1 MLTNKAI
8 KSTKKS
14 FFYTFLGFTQS
25 HLGSLGDIEGFIQK
39 IPGTYKIGKT
49 NNYTGIDK
57 THIRADCADGSIL
70 DGVRHLILYS
80 FALEKSPGH
89 IV

>member
-1 MLTNKAI
+1 MPTNKAI
-8 KSTKKS
+8 KFTKKS
-14 FFYTFLGFTQS
+14 FFYTFLGFTQP
-25 HLGSLGDIEGFIQK
+25 HLGSLGDVEGSIQK
-39 IPGTYKIGKT
+39 ILGTYKSGKP
-49 NNYTGIDK
+49 NIYTGIDK
-57 THIRADCADGSIL
+57 THIRANCADGSIL